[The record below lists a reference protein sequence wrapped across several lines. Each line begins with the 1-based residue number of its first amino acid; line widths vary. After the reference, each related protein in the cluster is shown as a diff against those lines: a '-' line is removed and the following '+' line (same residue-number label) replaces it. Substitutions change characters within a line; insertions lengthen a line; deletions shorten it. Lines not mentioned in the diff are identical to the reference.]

1 MTRFLLLVTMGVSLA
16 AAAGCGAGTHHSA
29 IHSGTA
35 VSQANDPSW
44 CPPGEEF
51 SVGDGRAAQLKR
63 EQASTQMK
71 PNAAQRPTRG
81 AVRAAIY

>member
-16 AAAGCGAGTHHSA
+16 AAAGCGASTHHSA
-29 IHSGTA
+29 IHSNTA
-35 VSQANDPSW
+35 VASDPSW

-51 SVGDGRAAQLKR
+51 SVGDGRSTQVKR
-63 EQASTQMK
+63 EHASTQMK